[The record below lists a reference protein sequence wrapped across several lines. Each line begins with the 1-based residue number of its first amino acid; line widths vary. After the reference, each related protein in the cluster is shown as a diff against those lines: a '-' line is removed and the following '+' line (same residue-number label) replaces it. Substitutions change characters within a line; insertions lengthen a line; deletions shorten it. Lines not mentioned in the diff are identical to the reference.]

1 MSGYTALILAA
12 GKGTRMKSELPKVM
26 HRVAGETLVSH
37 VTTTALEAGAEQC
50 VVVVGHGFDLVVKE
64 LEQKNVDVVIQHEQL
79 GTGHAVMVAE
89 DNLPDEGD
97 VVVLC
102 GDTPLLTASTIINLR
117 GQHAATGAAVTILTT
132 ELDNPFGY
140 GRIVR
145 GGDGRISKI
154 VEEKDATEAEKTVCE
169 INSGVYCFAAKPL
182 KRALQE
188 LTCDNAQ
195 MEYYL
200 TDVIPAIIRDGGE
213 VGSYMTRDSSEILG
227 INDRVQLALAEG
239 IMRRRIT
246 EELMRSGVTII
257 DPALTFIHRLAK
269 IGKDTII
276 YPGVTIE
283 GASVIGRACVLRGS
297 SRIMDCHIGDD
308 CELEASVLL
317 SSQIGDGVKIGPY
330 AYVRPGSH
338 IGNHVKIGDYV
349 EIKNSRIGNG
359 SKVPH
364 LSYVGDADVG
374 EGVNIGAG
382 TITCNY
388 DGVKKHRT
396 IIGDNSFIGSNSSL
410 IAPLVVGENSYIGAG
425 SAISKDV
432 PSGALAVTRNPQRTL
447 ENYHNRSKK

>member
-12 GKGTRMKSELPKVM
+12 GKGTRMKSDLPKVM
-26 HRVAGETLVSH
+26 HRVAGETMVTH
-37 VTTTALEAGAEQC
+37 VTTTAKEAGALQC

-64 LEQKNVDVVIQHEQL
+64 LEQENVDVVVQHEQL

-89 DNLPDEGD
+89 DNLPDDGD

-102 GDTPLLTASTIINLR
+102 GDTPLLTAATIINLR
-117 GQHAATGAAVTILTT
+117 GQHAAMGAAVTILTT
-132 ELDNPFGY
+132 MLDNPFGY

-145 GGDGRISKI
+145 DKAGQVSKI
-154 VEEKDATEAEKTVCE
+154 VEEKDASEADKAVCE
-169 INSGVYCFAAKPL
+169 INSGVYCFDAKYL
-182 KRALQE
+182 KRALKE

-200 TDVIPAIIRDGGE
+200 TDVVPAINRSGGK
-213 VGSYMTRDSSEILG
+213 VGSYITDNSSEILG
-227 INDRVQLALAEG
+227 INDRIQLAKAEG
-239 IMRRRIT
+239 IMRRRIA
-246 EELMRSGVTII
+246 EDLMRSGVTII

-276 YPGVTIE
+276 HPGVTIE
-283 GASVIGRACVLRGS
+283 GASVIGRACVLRGN
-297 SRIMDCHIGDD
+297 SRIMDCHIGDA
-308 CELEASVLL
+308 CELESSVVLD
-317 SSQIGDGVKIGPY
+317 SYVGDGVKIGPY
-330 AYVRPGSH
+330 AYIRPGSK
-338 IGNHVKIGDYV
+338 IGNAVKIGDFV
-349 EIKNSRIGNG
+349 EIKNSRIGDG

-410 IAPLVVGENSYIGAG
+410 IAPLVIGENSYVGAG

-432 PSGALAVTRNPQRTL
+432 PSGALAVTRNPQRTV